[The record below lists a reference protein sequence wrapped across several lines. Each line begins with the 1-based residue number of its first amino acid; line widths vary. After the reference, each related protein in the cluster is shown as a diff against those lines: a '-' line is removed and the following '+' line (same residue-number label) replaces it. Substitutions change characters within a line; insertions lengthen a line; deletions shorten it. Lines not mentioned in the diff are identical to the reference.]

1 MRLFTLFLLWPLA
14 EIALFVT
21 VGGAIGLLWTL
32 VVIAG
37 SAVLGVWLLRSRGV
51 RSAAEMRRGLTV
63 VRGGGLG
70 QLAGDVLVMLAGVL
84 LILPG
89 FLTDAIGLLL
99 LLPPVRALVI
109 LWAARRVGDGI
120 RAHTART
127 TAPSTGRF
135 GEGRPD
141 IIDAEFI
148 EVDHDTPRS
157 DSARPPSGWTRH

>member
-14 EIALFVT
+14 EIVLFVT
-21 VGGAIGLLWTL
+21 VGGAIGLVWTL
-32 VVIAG
+32 LIIAG
-37 SAVLGVWLLRSRGV
+37 TAMLGVWLLRSRGV
-51 RSAAEMRRGLTV
+51 RSAAEMRRGLHI

-70 QLAGDVLVMLAGVL
+70 QLAGDVLIMMAAVL

-89 FLTDAIGLLL
+89 FLTDALGLLL

-120 RAHTART
+120 RAHAARPVNP
-127 TAPSTGRF
+127 ASGRF
-135 GEGRPD
+135 GDGRPD

-148 EVDHDTPRS
+148 EVDHDQP
-157 DSARPPSGWTRH
+157 RPPSGWTRH